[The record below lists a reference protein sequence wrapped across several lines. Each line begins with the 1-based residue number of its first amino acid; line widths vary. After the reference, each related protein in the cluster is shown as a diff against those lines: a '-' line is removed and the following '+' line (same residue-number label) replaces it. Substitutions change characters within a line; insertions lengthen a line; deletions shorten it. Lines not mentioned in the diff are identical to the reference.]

1 MTTHLIHL
9 PFDMRAFNRWIGQR
23 GLVRSNVVDEGYACH
38 ILLNSLFG
46 KSILQPFRLFASP
59 HRNTAALYA
68 YSNVDASELKEIAEL
83 VGTPDCLHVIHLEKL
98 LSKQMP
104 INFSAGQ
111 ELGFD
116 IRVRPTRRLIC
127 KVVDQQ
133 TGETFS
139 KGAELDAFRVNT
151 LRNYP
156 NEWENKAARAQN
168 KGDTRTKIYIEWLAE
183 RFSNSVQ
190 IEIVDCCLTSFQR
203 RRCIRGTGIGFEG
216 PDVTVHGKLTVR
228 QSDTFASQLR
238 NGIGRHKAY
247 GYGMLLLRPP
257 KSPVP
262 ELS

>member
-1 MTTHLIHL
+1 MTTYLIHL

-23 GLVRSNVVDEGYACH
+23 GLIRSNVVDEGYACH
-38 ILLNSLFG
+38 ILLTSLFG
-46 KSILQPFRLFASP
+46 KSILQPFRLFTSER
-59 HRNTAALYA
+59 RNSAALYA
-68 YSNVDASELKEIAEL
+68 YSNADANELKQTAEI
-83 VGTPDCLHVIHLEKL
+83 VGTPDCLQVIRLEKL

-104 INFSAGQ
+104 IKYSPGQ

-133 TGETFS
+133 TGETYS
-139 KGAELDAFRVNT
+139 KGTELDAFRVYT
-151 LRNYP
+151 LQNNRNG
-156 NEWENKAARAQN
+156 WENKTARAQN
-168 KGDTRTKIYIEWLAE
+168 EGDTRAKIYIEWLAE
-183 RFSNSVQ
+183 RFSDSVE
-190 IEIVDCCLTSFQR
+190 IEIADCRLASFQR
-203 RRCIRGTGIGFEG
+203 RRCIRGTGIGSEG
-216 PDVTVHGKLTVR
+216 PDVTVHGKLTVL

-257 KSPVP
+257 KYPVL